1 MRVSDFA
8 LGLVVRGVL
17 GRLQR
22 PPKPRAPRARGRGA
36 SSSRR
41 ITPHLLATLTCFA
54 LGVPLMII
62 FEHTLTRI
70 LGVSLM
76 FAFIVSGV
84 FLVAD
89 PGFLDPEEDE
99 R

>member
-1 MRVSDFA
+1 MRVGDFA
-8 LGLVVRGVL
+8 LGLVLRGVL

-22 PPKPRAPRARGRGA
+22 PPKPRAPRARGRST

-41 ITPHLLATLTCFA
+41 ITPLLLATLTCFA

-62 FEHTLTRI
+62 FEHTITRI
-70 LGVSLM
+70 LGVGLM
-76 FAFIVSGV
+76 FAFIISGV

-89 PGFLDPEEDE
+89 PAFLNQEEDE